1 MTQKVRFIT
10 IVALG
15 FSVLT
20 GAAATAVLADTSP
33 VTTVSTTA
41 DGVTDTTVPGAVAP
55 GAPLPGGQPVEQP
68 ASVTTPVPT
77 PSATDPQK
85 TWGWG

>member
-20 GAAATAVLADTSP
+20 GTAATVQLAGPAPTAG
-33 VTTVSTTA
+33 VVTA
-41 DGVTDTTVPGAVAP
+41 DGALGGLATGDLTTGGLPVSLPVPAITAVP
-55 GAPLPGGQPVEQP
+55 IPLPTG
-68 ASVTTPVPT
+68 
-77 PSATDPQK
+77 PQD

>member
-15 FSVLT
+15 FSVLAGT
-20 GAAATAVLADTSP
+20 AATVQSISSTP
-33 VTTVSTTA
+33 TNVVVSA
-41 DGVTDTTVPGAVAP
+41 DGPDAP
-55 GAPLPGGQPVEQP
+55 AQVGQPVTPP
-68 ASVTTPVPT
+68 APAPAASPT
-77 PSATDPQK
+77 PSPLPTGPQE

>member
-20 GAAATAVLADTSP
+20 GTAATVQLASPAPASVVLTADGAPGDLAATNSVTTGLPTPPPAPAATAVPS
-33 VTTVSTTA
+33 
-41 DGVTDTTVPGAVAP
+41 
-55 GAPLPGGQPVEQP
+55 PLPTG
-68 ASVTTPVPT
+68 
-77 PSATDPQK
+77 PQD

>member
-20 GAAATAVLADTSP
+20 GTAVTAQLAGPAPTS
-33 VTTVSTTA
+33 VVLTA
-41 DGVTDTTVPGAVAP
+41 DGAPGDLTTVDHVTAGLPTPPPAP
-55 GAPLPGGQPVEQP
+55 AATTLPTPLPTG
-68 ASVTTPVPT
+68 
-77 PSATDPQK
+77 PQD

>member
-1 MTQKVRFIT
+1 MSQKVRFIT

-20 GAAATAVLADTSP
+20 GTAATVTLAGPSQAHATVLTADGATGGTPATPVNQPAAATATPS
-33 VTTVSTTA
+33 
-41 DGVTDTTVPGAVAP
+41 
-55 GAPLPGGQPVEQP
+55 PLPTG
-68 ASVTTPVPT
+68 
-77 PSATDPQK
+77 PQD

>member
-1 MTQKVRFIT
+1 MTQKVRFLT

-20 GAAATAVLADTSP
+20 GTAALQLADSAPTS
-33 VTTVSTTA
+33 VVVFA
-41 DGVTDTTVPGAVAP
+41 DGTAAPDAVT
-55 GAPLPGGQPVEQP
+55 GGQP
-68 ASVTTPVPT
+68 APVPAPAGT
-77 PSATDPQK
+77 PIPIPTGTQG

>member
-1 MTQKVRFIT
+1 MSQKVRFIT

-20 GAAATAVLADTSP
+20 GTAATVTLAGPSQAHATVL
-33 VTTVSTTA
+33 TA
-41 DGVTDTTVPGAVAP
+41 DGATGGTPASA
-55 GAPLPGGQPVEQP
+55 GQPVTPGNQP
-68 ASVTTPVPT
+68 AATTTPSPLPT
-77 PSATDPQK
+77 GPQD

>member
-15 FSVLT
+15 FSILT
-20 GAAATAVLADTSP
+20 GTAALQLADSTPAAAIMTADGAPGDVADN
-33 VTTVSTTA
+33 VTTGVPAPAPASTTA
-41 DGVTDTTVPGAVAP
+41 PSP
-55 GAPLPGGQPVEQP
+55 I
-68 ASVTTPVPT
+68 PT
-77 PSATDPQK
+77 GTQG

>member
-20 GAAATAVLADTSP
+20 GTAATAQLAGSAPTA
-33 VTTVSTTA
+33 VVVTA
-41 DGVTDTTVPGAVAP
+41 DAAP
-55 GAPLPGGQPVEQP
+55 GDLATVGLPGPLPVP
-68 ASVTTPVPT
+68 AASAVPSPLPT
-77 PSATDPQK
+77 GPQD

>member
-20 GAAATAVLADTSP
+20 GTAAAVQLAGPAPTAVVL
-33 VTTVSTTA
+33 TA
-41 DGVTDTTVPGAVAP
+41 DGAP
-55 GAPLPGGQPVEQP
+55 GDLATVGQPTP
-68 ASVTTPVPT
+68 APVPAATTTPVPLPT
-77 PSATDPQK
+77 GPQD

>member
-20 GAAATAVLADTSP
+20 GTAAAVQLASPAPTAVVL
-33 VTTVSTTA
+33 TA
-41 DGVTDTTVPGAVAP
+41 DGAP
-55 GAPLPGGQPVEQP
+55 GDLATAGQPAPLPAP
-68 ASVTTPVPT
+68 ATTTPVPIPT
-77 PSATDPQK
+77 GTQG